1 MRIKGHSIIELTD
14 IKTGKKER
22 YENDNMVTHA
32 LDKYFEDVGVF
43 NVSPLHTAEVR
54 NNLIPHLMG
63 GLLLLDAELTENA
76 DNIICPSGVKMV
88 GNGAYNVSSGNESEV
103 TEMGT
108 YDQVESGWRSDGKLI
123 MVWNFAN
130 TQANCAS
137 GQTIQCACLTSTNH
151 GYIGEGNANSGKY
164 YPRNATYRRSD
175 YTLSGTPNNIDI
187 DGGLYQS
194 LRIVHASKTNNTIT
208 MIDEHNFYRTT
219 GYENEHMSETGKLKL
234 ITYKEPIKK
243 LDMRWGAGFEYIPKT
258 ETEVSIPSAFVT
270 ALNHA
275 NPQLYGKVG
284 DTYWFAHGFTDAGYG
299 GAYKWLQ
306 NTNIAVLR
314 INADNTVNYYSVAN
328 PSNGN
333 IDLIPN
339 SVALVG
345 NILMFCPYSSG
356 GEWFID
362 VTNQADVHQED
373 IGATSVDLIYPTE
386 GVAFADGV
394 KIDIGERKVYPANL
408 WRNESSTR
416 TGYQFLSDN
425 KLTNSYCGNGQ
436 LYKTTNYLATIN
448 NLETPITKSNE
459 KTMKVT
465 YILSFDDGD

>member
-54 NNLIPHLMG
+54 NNLIPQLMG
-63 GLLLLDAELTENA
+63 GLLLLDDELTESA

-137 GQTIQCACLTSTNH
+137 GQTIQCACLTSANH

-234 ITYKEPIKK
+234 VTYKEPIKK

-284 DTYWFAHGFTDAGYG
+284 DTYYLAHGFASTG
-299 GAYKWLQ
+299 GSYIRWNA
-306 NTNIAVLR
+306 NSNIHVVR
-314 INADNTVNYYSVAN
+314 INSDNSANYYSVAN
-328 PSNGN
+328 PSSGN
-333 IDLIPN
+333 IEFLPNNLI
-339 SVALVG
+339 LVG
-345 NILMFCPYSSG
+345 DVLMVTDSAG
-356 GEWFID
+356 TWFVD
-362 VTNQADVHQED
+362 VANQADITHSD
-373 IGATSVDLIYPTE
+373 LGASALDLVYPE
-386 GVAFADGV
+386 QGVAFGDGV
-394 KIDIGERKVYPANL
+394 KVDIGERKVYYANL
-408 WRNESSTR
+408 WRNSTNN
-416 TGYQFLSDN
+416 TASYQYLSDN
-425 KLTNSYCGNGQ
+425 PLTNAYMGNGQ

-448 NLETPITKSNE
+448 NLETPITKSSE